1 MLIRLVA
8 GAIASDEPLGAPGTV
23 SISDKTSTGPN
34 GLTAGIGFSN
44 TGGFIKYFYG
54 TPVQISDWL
63 TPATNMG
70 DYEVRATLNSGDTPD
85 VGTIGSW
92 EALSITREW
101 TLTAP
106 AVDLECELFIEIR
119 WTGNNVVQ
127 DSATYTLSATAG
139 TPGGGNNPPDPV

>member
-23 SISDKTSTGPN
+23 SISDKTSTGPS

-92 EALSITREW
+92 EALSTTREW
-101 TLTAP
+101 TLAAT
-106 AVDLECELFIEIR
+106 VSTLECELLIEIR